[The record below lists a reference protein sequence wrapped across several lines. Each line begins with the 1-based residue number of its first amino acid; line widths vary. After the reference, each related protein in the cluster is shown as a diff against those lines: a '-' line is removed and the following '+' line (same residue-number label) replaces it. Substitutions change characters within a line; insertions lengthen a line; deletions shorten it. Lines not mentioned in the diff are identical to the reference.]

1 MKKLIAFIFLSILS
15 IASSAQN
22 LNCDMRKS
30 EEQTNQCYA
39 GQMRLANLE
48 LDQFVKEVYGH
59 KKLSQK
65 FKIRFEAEH
74 GLWAEEANEQCQ
86 TNQCLYM
93 QVIYRRNKVGTLLNN
108 LDAGKKVE

>member
-1 MKKLIAFIFLSILS
+1 MKKIIAFIFLSMIGLS
-15 IASSAQN
+15 SFAQN
-22 LNCDMRKS
+22 LNCDMRGS
-30 EEQTNQCYA
+30 IGQVNQCYA

-48 LDQFVKEVYGH
+48 LDQFVKEVYNH

-65 FKIRFEAEH
+65 FKTRFEAEH
-74 GLWAEEANEQCQ
+74 GLWVEETNETCQ

-93 QVIYRRNKVGTLLNN
+93 QVIYRRNKVGTILND

>member
-1 MKKLIAFIFLSILS
+1 
-15 IASSAQN
+15 
-22 LNCDMRKS
+22 
-30 EEQTNQCYA
+30 
-39 GQMRLANLE
+39 MRLANLE

-65 FKIRFEAEH
+65 FKTRFEAEH
-74 GLWAEEANEQCQ
+74 GIWVSEANEQCQ

-93 QVIYRRNKVGTLLNN
+93 QVIYRRNKVGTLLND